1 MRQPVARSLQWRTL
15 TNHRYCVYGIVVLS
29 DTPLALPEY
38 AHDGLGEVECLSA
51 PASVFLT
58 AIQGAALDRESDS
71 WYRYAVLDDGSTYVR
86 WDAIGEFLVAADGR
100 RITCRRLDQSPSE
113 SFQVY
118 MLGQALSFAL
128 VRQRFEPLHATVV
141 VDDDQA
147 VAFLGD
153 NAFGKSSLAACFLAA
168 GARLLTDDLL
178 VLHESSGRVLAYP
191 GPPRIKLF
199 PKMARRFLGDV
210 ATGVRQRAE
219 AAYKDAK
226 RTREVAQ
233 IAATGYDEGRY
244 RQELHTIESELTLA
258 EYEKSR
264 AEEGLVRSRRIRE
277 KGLLFLTSDERSW
290 RLALEKALAGFGAQ
304 PAAIHIK
311 NTAAAVIFD
320 TVALVPQV
328 FTVTGHGEFFEHWW
342 GNCLTRDTRTSGI
355 TGAASTAD
363 QGRLAVARE
372 QQAV

>member
-1 MRQPVARSLQWRTL
+1 L

-38 AHDGLGEVECLSA
+38 AHDGLGQVECLTA

-58 AIQGAALDRESDS
+58 AMRGAPFDGESDS

-113 SFQVY
+113 SLQVY

-141 VDDDQA
+141 VADDQA

-153 NAFGKSSLAACFLAA
+153 NAFGKSSLAACFLQA

-178 VLHESSGRVLAYP
+178 VLHESSDRVVAYP

-210 ATGVRQRAE
+210 ATGVHMNEHTDKLVLPLDEHRRWDNPIRLNAIYSLAAPRDACRKPGVTIDPLSPRE
-219 AAYKDAK
+219 AF
-226 RTREVAQ
+226 V
-233 IAATGYDEGRY
+233 
-244 RQELHTIESELTLA
+244 ELVKGTFN
-258 EYEKSR
+258 R
-264 AEEGLVRSRRIRE
+264 RLVSPRR
-277 KGLLFLTSDERSW
+277 L
-290 RLALEKALAGFGAQ
+290 
-304 PAAIHIK
+304 
-311 NTAAAVIFD
+311 
-320 TVALVPQV
+320 
-328 FTVTGHGEFFEHWW
+328 
-342 GNCLTRDTRTSGI
+342 RDQFSF
-355 TGAASTAD
+355 
-363 QGRLAVARE
+363 VARLTE
-372 QQAV
+372 LISVKKLTYPRAVDRLPDVRATVLADLAREPCVVRPASSVERDNFD